1 MLFFFLMI
9 RLPPRSTLFPCTTLL
24 RSGRG
29 QRPQRGGEEQGVRP
43 DAVLRLPAAR
53 PGRRAGLGLRGLELL
68 ALETQRVRRQLHR
81 SRDGEGLPLGRR
93 VPHKI
98 RSMIKTAGRW
108 TGRPVNL
115 PVATS
120 TSRSEERRV

>member
-29 QRPQRGGEEQGVRP
+29 QRPQRGGEEQGARP
-43 DAVLRLPAAR
+43 DAVLRLLAAK

-81 SRDGEGLPLGRR
+81 SRDGQGLHLVRR
-93 VPHKI
+93 IPEEV
-98 RSMIKTAGRW
+98 RA
-108 TGRPVNL
+108 V
-115 PVATS
+115 
-120 TSRSEERRV
+120 TSRSGGIYSMPRISSLCLKVSPVSS

>member
-29 QRPQRGGEEQGVRP
+29 RRPQRGGEEQGVRP
-43 DAVLRLPAAR
+43 DAVLRLLAAR

-68 ALETQRVRRQLHR
+68 ALETQR
-81 SRDGEGLPLGRR
+81 
-93 VPHKI
+93 
-98 RSMIKTAGRW
+98 
-108 TGRPVNL
+108 
-115 PVATS
+115 
-120 TSRSEERRV
+120 SEEHTSELQPRQYLVGRLLLEKTQSTPHSRLRRRR